1 MSQYRGKIIT
11 AETIQPMLSRAD
23 IQLMLNIGGS
33 SAIALMKSMPHFNIS
48 MPGSKYQYLRVRR
61 ADFDKWLKER
71 EVAGV

>member
-1 MSQYRGKIIT
+1 MSHYQGKLIT

-23 IQLMLNIGGS
+23 IQLMLNIGAS

-48 MPGSKYQYLRVRR
+48 MPESKYQYLRVRR
-61 ADFDKWLKER
+61 ADFDKWLQDR